1 MKSLKLYIAVLG
13 CLMLVYLIAQY
24 NRPKPINWDNTLDIN
39 DKIPF
44 GTYILYNRIN
54 DIFPGAKISAFREP
68 VYNVLN
74 DHGIKHGTYII
85 ICNSVKFNEYDYAK
99 LKNYISAGN
108 DVFIAAS
115 YFGDE
120 LRKNLGVEAQVEFDN
135 KSRVGIKFNNK
146 YLDTTKLY
154 GGEKGIG
161 DGYFRRIDTSKLI
174 ALGSNTGHHTNF
186 VKCAIGK
193 GNIYLNANPLMFTNF
208 SMLSD
213 NNAEYASKALSVL
226 KNDSHLIWDQY
237 YTLGRSDDE
246 SSIRVFLRN
255 PVLRWAFYI
264 SFFGLMTFIVYE
276 AKRRQRIIPVIE
288 PLPNSTVE
296 FVSIVGQVYYEKR
309 DNANIARKK
318 ATYLLEYFRDN
329 YRLKTNNLDDEFI
342 STLSQKTGTPME
354 FITDLVNT
362 INFIDTREN
371 ISDIELIRFNKL
383 IEKFYSQNR
392 YNGK

>member
-13 CLMLVYLIAQY
+13 CLMLVYLVAQY
-24 NRPKPINWDNTLDIN
+24 NRPKPVDWSDTLDIN

-44 GTYILYNRIN
+44 GTYVLYNRIN
-54 DIFPGAKISAFREP
+54 DIFPGAKISTFREP
-68 VYNVLN
+68 VYNVIN

-85 ICNSVKFNEYDYAK
+85 ICSSVNLNEYDYTK
-99 LKNYISAGN
+99 LKSYLKAGN

-120 LRKNLGVEAQVEFDN
+120 FRKNLGIETQVEFGN
-135 KSRVGIKFNNK
+135 KNQVGIKFNNK
-146 YLDTTKLY
+146 YLDTTRLY

-161 DGYFRRIDTSKLI
+161 DGYFKAIDTAKLV
-174 ALGSNTGHHTNF
+174 ALGSNTQRHTNF
-186 VKCAIGK
+186 VKYTWGK
-193 GNIYLNANPLMFTNF
+193 GNLYLNANPLMFTNF
-208 SMLSD
+208 GILSG
-213 NNAEYASKALSVL
+213 NNAGYASKALSVV
-226 KNDSHLIWDQY
+226 KNDPNLIWDQY

-246 SSIRVFLRN
+246 SSMRVFLRN

-264 SFFGLMTFIVYE
+264 AFFGLMVFIVYE

-296 FVSIVGQVYYEKR
+296 FVSVVGQVYYEKR

-318 ATYLLEYFRDN
+318 ATYLLEYLRDN
-329 YRLKTNNLDDEFI
+329 YRLKTNNLDEEFI
-342 STLSQKTGTPME
+342 GTLSQKTGTPID
-354 FITDLVNT
+354 FIIDLINT
-362 INFIDTREN
+362 INFISTRES
-371 ISDIELIRFNKL
+371 ITDMELIRFNKL

-392 YNGK
+392 YYGK